1 MICRT
6 SLAALGGHLAGTLRC
21 GSVLGLSQENG
32 FKSRCCQSPD
42 FLYDIVQIMFLTLG
56 FSPDTPEQKQL
67 LCLISSRLGGLNGS
81 VPQNYILILF
91 FPKFRIK
98 KETKVILMRI
108 KKRKRGISRLGK
120 VVLKLL
126 MRKLIEGT

>member
-1 MICRT
+1 M
-6 SLAALGGHLAGTLRC
+6 
-21 GSVLGLSQENG
+21 
-32 FKSRCCQSPD
+32 
-42 FLYDIVQIMFLTLG
+42 
-56 FSPDTPEQKQL
+56 
-67 LCLISSRLGGLNGS
+67 
-81 VPQNYILILF
+81 PQNYILILF